1 MDKEKIENQKWIEAG
16 KPDSVKKAFS
26 IYNGGKGLDHW
37 SYSSTSTP
45 FAKNLIGYSFP
56 QEIRRKFPFRYKAN
70 FGNLVNNV
78 VQRMIADVI
87 YKSKTIKQDDFT
99 EEDRSYQ
106 NCFKKE
112 LEIINEKEPVD
123 AKDKFGREAMLKF
136 AEDCIPITKKVVQDI
151 IGKDKLVCERYV
163 ELKEFDMIK
172 PVIGRIDYESQ
183 TKIIELKTKPPN
195 LRKVKGKEEWNMIT
209 QDLPSEPTLENLTQT
224 SFYYMTTKKIPYL
237 VYVND
242 KDYVIFDQSH
252 ELMKADHLKYL
263 YNKMI
268 DKILLW
274 EKMIMF
280 CEGNIEKLALMCEPP
295 DLNHFFYYKDLAD
308 EQKQLIT
315 KLWGIKYE

>member
-1 MDKEKIENQKWIEAG
+1 MENKKIE
-16 KPDSVKKAFS
+16 KAFS
-26 IYNGGKGLDHW
+26 IFNGGEGLDHW

-45 FAKNLIGYSFP
+45 FAKNIIGYSFP

-78 VQRMIADVI
+78 VQKLIADVI
-87 YKSKTIKQDDFT
+87 YKSKTIKET
-99 EEDRSYQ
+99 EWDRDYKV
-106 NCFKKE
+106 CFDQEK
-112 LEIINEKEPVD
+112 EIINSKDPVD
-123 AKDKFGREAMLKF
+123 AKDKFGRETMIKF
-136 AEDCIPITKKVVQDI
+136 AEDCIPITKKVVQHI
-151 IGKDKLVCERYV
+151 IEKEKLVCERYV

-172 PVIGRIDYESQ
+172 PIIGRIDYE
-183 TKIIELKTKPPN
+183 TMGTNGKFIELKTKPPN

-209 QDLPSEPTLENLTQT
+209 QDLPSEPTIENLTQT
-224 SFYYMTTKKIPYL
+224 SFYYMATKKIPYL

-242 KDYVIFDQSH
+242 KDYIIFDQSH
-252 ELMKADHLKYL
+252 ELMKADHLQHL
-263 YNKMI
+263 YSIMV

-308 EQKQLIT
+308 EQIQLIN

>member
-1 MDKEKIENQKWIEAG
+1 MEKDKIE
-16 KPDSVKKAFS
+16 KAFS
-26 IYNGGKGLDHW
+26 IFNGGEGLDHW

-45 FAKNLIGYSFP
+45 FAKNLIGYTFP
-56 QEIRRKFPFRYKAN
+56 QEVRRTFAFRYKAN

-87 YKSKTIKQDDFT
+87 YKTKTIKQDEFT
-99 EEDRSYQ
+99 EEERSYQ
-106 NCFKKE
+106 NCFAAE
-112 LEIINEKEPVD
+112 LEAVNKNPPVD

-151 IGKDKLVCERYV
+151 IGKEKLVERYV
-163 ELKEFDMIK
+163 EKKEFNQIK
-172 PVIGRIDYESQ
+172 PTIGRIDYESK
-183 TKIIELKTKPPN
+183 TKFIELKTKPPN
-195 LRKVKGKEEWNMIT
+195 LRKIKGKEEWNMIT

-224 SFYYMTTKKIPYL
+224 SFYYMTTKKIPHL

-242 KDYVIFDQSH
+242 KDYIIFDQSH
-252 ELMKADHLKYL
+252 ELMKANHLEDL
-263 YNKMI
+263 YYKMV

-280 CEGNIEKLALMCEPP
+280 CEGKLETLAMMIEPP

>member
-1 MDKEKIENQKWIEAG
+1 MDKEKIE
-16 KPDSVKKAFS
+16 KAFS
-26 IYNGGKGLDHW
+26 IFNGGEGLDHW

-45 FAKNLIGYSFP
+45 LAKNLIGYTFP
-56 QEIRRKFPFRYKAN
+56 QEVRRTFAFRYKAN

-87 YKSKTIKQDDFT
+87 YKSKTIKQDKFT
-99 EEDRSYQ
+99 EEERSYQ
-106 NCFKKE
+106 NCFNKE
-112 LEIINEKEPVD
+112 LEIMNEKPPVD
-123 AKDKFGREAMLKF
+123 AKDKFGREAMIKF

-163 ELKEFDMIK
+163 EQKEMTMIK
-172 PVIGRIDYESQ
+172 PVIGRIDYESK
-183 TKIIELKTKPPN
+183 TKFIELKTKPPN

-209 QDLPSEPTLENLTQT
+209 QDLPTEPTIENLTQT
-224 SFYYMTTKKIPYL
+224 SFYYMTTKKIPHL

-252 ELMKADHLKYL
+252 ELMKADHLEYL
-263 YNKMI
+263 YFKMVE
-268 DKILLW
+268 KILLW
-274 EKMIMF
+274 ERMIMF
-280 CEGNIEKLALMCEPP
+280 AEGKLETLAMMCEPP

-315 KLWGIKYE
+315 KLWGVKYE

>member
-1 MDKEKIENQKWIEAG
+1 MEDKI
-16 KPDSVKKAFS
+16 KKAFS

-151 IGKDKLVCERYV
+151 IGKEKLVCERYV

-172 PVIGRIDYESQ
+172 PIIGRIDYE
-183 TKIIELKTKPPN
+183 TKTKFIELKTKPPN

-209 QDLPSEPTLENLTQT
+209 QDLPTEPTLENLTQT

-308 EQKQLIT
+308 EQKELIT
-315 KLWGIKYE
+315 KLWGIKQ